1 MPSGS
6 EQTLASDVLIRSRFA
21 ISGAGFV
28 VLALVFE
35 ALSIVLASVIT
46 GSAYHGIAYGHFG
59 EIETYAAV
67 GAVAAAFY
75 ILPFLYRDEYRI
87 QDFYDGR
94 RSPNR
99 VFVIW
104 NYAFLCL
111 AMIGFLT
118 KTTDEFSRGWLLL
131 FYASGLLVVLGVQG
145 LVQFSLHH
153 AIRRGLLAMRRV
165 MLVGPSDEIGRI
177 TEEMAGKQSGV
188 RVACTVVLPEQT
200 RASDGAC
207 GRASLDAALEAAVTE
222 ARAKK
227 VQDVIILT
235 DWSRSDLIGRIA
247 DAFTLLPVGV
257 HLGATGVIGRFSEAR
272 VGRIGSATALSL
284 TEAPL
289 GPGQTAVKRSFDI
302 VISGLALVLLAPL
315 LGLLALLVRL
325 DSPGPVFFRQRRR
338 GYNLEEFR
346 IWKFRTMTTM
356 DDGATVIQAQA
367 NDPRVTPVGRYLRR
381 FNLDELPQLVNVL
394 LGEMSIVGPR
404 PHAVAHDLLF
414 EKRIVAYPRRLQVKP
429 GITGWAQ
436 IHGYRGATDTD
447 DAMRARVE
455 HDLYYID
462 NWSIGLDL
470 YIIAMTVMSPRA
482 YRNAH

>member
-1 MPSGS
+1 M
-6 EQTLASDVLIRSRFA
+6 RSRFA

-28 VLALVFE
+28 VLAIVFE
-35 ALSIVLASVIT
+35 AMSIVLASVVT
-46 GSAYHGIAYGHFG
+46 GSAYHWVTYGTVG
-59 EIETYAAV
+59 KVETYAAV
-67 GAVAAAFY
+67 GLLAATFY

-87 QDFYDGR
+87 QDFFDGR

-118 KTTDEFSRGWLLL
+118 KTTEAFSRGWLLM
-131 FYASGLLVVLGVQG
+131 FYVSGLLVVLGVQG
-145 LVQFSLHH
+145 IVQFSLRL
-153 AIRRGLLAMRRV
+153 AIRRGFLAMRRV
-165 MLVGPSDEIGRI
+165 MLVGARDEIGRM
-177 TEEMAGKQSGV
+177 TVEMAANQSGV
-188 RVACTVVLPEQT
+188 RVAAAMVLPEHT
-200 RASDGAC
+200 RASDGEL
-207 GRASLDAALEAAVTE
+207 GRAGLGQALEAAVAE

-227 VQDVIILT
+227 VEDVIILT
-235 DWSRSDLIGRIA
+235 DWSRSELIGRIA

-272 VGRIGSATALSL
+272 VARIGSATALSL

-289 GPGQTAVKRSFDI
+289 GPGQTALKRSFD
-302 VISGLALVLLAPL
+302 VVVSGLALVLLAPL
-315 LGLLALLVRL
+315 LAALALLVRL
-325 DSPGPVFFRQRRR
+325 DSPGPAFFRQRRR

-356 DDGATVIQAQA
+356 DDGATVVQAQA
-367 NDPRVTPVGRYLRR
+367 NDPRVTRVGRYLRR
-381 FNLDELPQLVNVL
+381 FNLDELPQLLNVL

-436 IHGYRGATDTD
+436 IHGFRGVTDTD

-470 YIIAMTVMSPRA
+470 YIIAMTVLSPRA